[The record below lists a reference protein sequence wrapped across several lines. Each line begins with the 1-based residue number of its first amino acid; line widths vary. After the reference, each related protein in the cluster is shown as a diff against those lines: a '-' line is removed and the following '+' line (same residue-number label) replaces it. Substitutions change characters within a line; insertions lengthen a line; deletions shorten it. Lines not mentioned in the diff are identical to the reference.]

1 MGYIVRKISRAK
13 WEPKEELGVD
23 AISADAVTVD
33 LRTTGNCLSFWE
45 CSDPND
51 REELKEI
58 ALALATP
65 ANRESDRVDKID
77 LAWIEK
83 KAVEDKGI
91 RLERSKGD
99 TKIAY
104 LRSKHIDAIHL
115 DLEKIGILAKLFAHS
130 VRKDN
135 QYFRFTQAK
144 VRKILSEAV
153 QNGHISLDDLPEKIR
168 RLFAKPPVD

>member
-23 AISADAVTVD
+23 AIAADAVTAD

-45 CSDPND
+45 CSDPNN

-77 LAWIEK
+77 LAWIER
-83 KAVEDKGI
+83 KAVEGKGI
-91 RLERSKGD
+91 TLERTQGD
-99 TKIAY
+99 TRIPH
-104 LRSKHIDAIHL
+104 LRLKHIDAIHL
-115 DLEKIGILAKLFAHS
+115 DLNKIGILAKLLAHS
-130 VRKDN
+130 VRNDN

-144 VRKILSEAV
+144 VRKILSEALE
-153 QNGHISLDDLPEKIR
+153 NGHISLDDLPERIR
-168 RLFAKPPVD
+168 QLFAKSPVD